1 MLGWIGLFMFG
12 LVLVKYINDSRSTKI
27 ERDIKQRSIA
37 RRKAA
42 LEASEKQNQKNLEK
56 ENQHD

>member
-37 RRKAA
+37 QRKAA
-42 LEASEKQNQKNLEK
+42 LEASEKQTEINQEK